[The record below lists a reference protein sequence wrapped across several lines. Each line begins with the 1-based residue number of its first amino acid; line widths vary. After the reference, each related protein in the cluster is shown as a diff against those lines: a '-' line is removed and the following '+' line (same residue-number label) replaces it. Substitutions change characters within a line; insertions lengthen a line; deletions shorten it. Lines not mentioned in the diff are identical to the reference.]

1 MHACL
6 ESKKKRIAYLLRN
19 MLPGITVGLK
29 NWLRISFAIE
39 HSSLEDGLGRIKAFY
54 HRHAKKK

>member
-1 MHACL
+1 L
-6 ESKKKRIAYLLRN
+6 EWNSLSSSLSHTIS
-19 MLPGITVGLK
+19 GITVGLK

-54 HRHAKKK
+54 HRHAKKE